1 MDFKDFMSSTDF
13 SEEEKKEL
21 QQDAENLVKK
31 YASMSQNEL
40 MSMLFSEVSKQ
51 KENGTFSKEKLY
63 YMLESIK
70 HMLPSGVY
78 ESIHG
83 VIKTL

>member
-1 MDFKDFMSSTDF
+1 
-13 SEEEKKEL
+13 
-21 QQDAENLVKK
+21 
-31 YASMSQNEL
+31 
-40 MSMLFSEVSKQ
+40 MLFSEVSKQ

-78 ESIHG
+78 ERIHG